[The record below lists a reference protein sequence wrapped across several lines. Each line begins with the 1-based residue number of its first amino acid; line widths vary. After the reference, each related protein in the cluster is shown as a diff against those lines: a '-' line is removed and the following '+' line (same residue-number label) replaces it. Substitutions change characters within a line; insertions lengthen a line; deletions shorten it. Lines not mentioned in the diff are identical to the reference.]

1 MTELRA
7 LSEGR
12 IPLFNFDN
20 LGWETNKQNRIHT
33 KSGPPALRLPF
44 SVGCFELSTLRLKT
58 SAPSQ
63 PVPES
68 PDHHHPLARAVKAVT
83 AEMPSPA
90 PP

>member
-20 LGWETNKQNRIHT
+20 LGWVTNNQNRIHKVRAT
-33 KSGPPALRLPF
+33 CSTFASPCGR
-44 SVGCFELSTLRLKT
+44 FELSTLCLKT

-68 PDHHHPLARAVKAVT
+68 PDHHRPLARAVNAVR